1 MLFRA
6 IKQQVEKG
14 PVDTVTGEARYSLS
28 EEKLIRQQIEYKILT
43 VNVVGVDD
51 SQPIPVKVLDCD
63 TITQVKEK
71 LLDAIYRS
79 TPFSYRPHKDD
90 VDLGLF
96 HGISPLHGPASVIKW
111 RQGRLGRLTLQ
122 DDDLTSKPEGEWK
135 RINTLSHYQ
144 QSKGSPVPVQV
155 PDGAIMALVPRQQ
168 TGYFNLSGFSGLSS
182 LSTKSLTKNPYGN
195 GAADCMNVSSPGLSR
210 FPGSPASRSTSP
222 IITPDHLENG
232 IKLWH
237 LVKHHDQDMQ
247 REGDRG
253 SKMVS
258 EIYLTRLLATKG
270 TLQKFVDDLFETI
283 FSTAHRGSTLPLAI
297 KYLFDFLDE
306 QAERHAIT
314 DPSVIHTWKSNSL
327 PLRFWINL
335 IKNPNFVFDIYKS
348 NTVDACLSVIA
359 QTFMDSCSISDHR
372 LGKDSPS
379 SKLLYAKDI
388 PQYKNWVNRYYQDIQ
403 AIPPISDQ
411 DMNAVLAE
419 ESRLHYNEYNTIS
432 ALHELYSYAN
442 KYSEELLSLL
452 EMDDTARKFKL
463 AYKLEQVAST
473 MAGEV

>member
-1 MLFRA
+1 MFAPLPQECAGEPLYMLFRA

-28 EEKLIRQQIEYKILT
+28 EEKLIRQQIEYKILVTPNMLHPLTQT

-90 VDLGLF
+90 VDLE
-96 HGISPLHGPASVIKW
+96 W

-135 RINTLSHYQ
+135 RINTLSHY
-144 QSKGSPVPVQV
+144 QV

-182 LSTKSLTKNPYGN
+182 LSTKSLTKNP
-195 GAADCMNVSSPGLSR
+195 PGLSR